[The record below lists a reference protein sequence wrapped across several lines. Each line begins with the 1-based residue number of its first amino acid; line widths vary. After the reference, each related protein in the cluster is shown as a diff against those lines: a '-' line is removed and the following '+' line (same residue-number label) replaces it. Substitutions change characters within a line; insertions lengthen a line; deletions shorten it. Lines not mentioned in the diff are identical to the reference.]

1 MNRWARLGIALCLF
15 AIILNVSYAISQVF
29 LLLILVIPGLVVLWM
44 MCMAI
49 AFYLESRMFDE

>member
-15 AIILNVSYAISQVF
+15 ATILNVSYAISQAF
-29 LLLILVIPGLVVLWM
+29 LLLILVIPGLVVWWM

-49 AFYLESRMFDE
+49 AFYLESRIFDE

>member
-15 AIILNVSYAISQVF
+15 AIILNVSYAISQAF
-29 LLLILVIPGLVVLWM
+29 LLLILVIPGLVVWWM

-49 AFYLESRMFDE
+49 AFYLESRIFDE